1 MIPYAKQSITQED
14 IAAVLQVL
22 GSDFLTQGQCV
33 PAFERAIADH
43 VGARFGTA
51 TNSATSALHIALL
64 ALDVGPG
71 DRVWT
76 TPITFVATANA
87 ALYCG
92 ATVDFV
98 DIDPLTFNLS
108 ISALEE
114 MLVRA
119 RVEGHLPKV
128 VIPVHMGGSPC
139 DMQSLARLADEY
151 CFRVIE
157 DASHAIGSWY
167 GDGMVGNGRYSDITV
182 FSFHPV
188 KIITTGEGG
197 MAMTN
202 DKTLDL
208 RIKLLRS
215 HGITSDPAIMDS
227 VPADSVFNY
236 QQLML
241 GYNYRI
247 TEFQAAL
254 GLSQLNRLEAFVRER
269 NRQAG
274 QYRQA
279 FSNLPVQCQV
289 VAESDRSSYHL
300 FLVRVT
306 GCDDRRHRAIYD
318 RMYAQGVMVN
328 LHYIPV
334 YLQPY
339 YKRLGFKPGY
349 CPEAE
354 SYYRE
359 VLTLPLFPGLKPNEW
374 QHVVDAFRASIEE
387 TA

>member
-1 MIPYAKQSITQED
+1 MIPYARQSITQED
-14 IAAVLQVL
+14 IAAVVQVL
-22 GSDFLTQGQCV
+22 GSDFLTQGRQV

-64 ALDVGPG
+64 ALEVGPG

-114 MLVRA
+114 MLLRA
-119 RVEGHLPKV
+119 RVQGQLPKV
-128 VIPVHMGGSPC
+128 VIPVHMGGCPC
-139 DMQSLARLADEY
+139 DMRSIARLADDY
-151 CFRVIE
+151 GFRVIE
-157 DASHAIGSWY
+157 DASHAIGGNY
-167 GDGMVGNGRYSDITV
+167 GDGKIGNGRYSDITV

-197 MAMTN
+197 MAVTN
-202 DKTLDL
+202 DPALDF
-208 RIKLLRS
+208 RTKLLRS
-215 HGITSDPAIMDS
+215 HGITSDPTIMEN
-227 VPADSVFNY
+227 VPADWVFNY
-236 QQLML
+236 QQLVL

-254 GLSQLNRLEAFVRER
+254 GLVQLDRLEAFVLER
-269 NRQAG
+269 NRQARK
-274 QYRQA
+274 YRQA
-279 FSNLPVQCQV
+279 FSDLPVQCQQ

-306 GCDDRRHRAIYD
+306 DCDDHRHRAIYD

-339 YKRLGFKPGY
+339 YVQLGFQPGY

-359 VLTLPLFPGLKPNEW
+359 VLTLPLFPGLKSDEW
-374 QHVVDAFRASIEE
+374 QHVVDAFSASIEE

>member
-157 DASHAIGSWY
+157 D
-167 GDGMVGNGRYSDITV
+167 GR
-182 FSFHPV
+182 
-188 KIITTGEGG
+188 
-197 MAMTN
+197 
-202 DKTLDL
+202 DL
-208 RIKLLRS
+208 LK
-215 HGITSDPAIMDS
+215 
-227 VPADSVFNY
+227 
-236 QQLML
+236 
-241 GYNYRI
+241 
-247 TEFQAAL
+247 
-254 GLSQLNRLEAFVRER
+254 VRG
-269 NRQAG
+269 A
-274 QYRQA
+274 
-279 FSNLPVQCQV
+279 
-289 VAESDRSSYHL
+289 
-300 FLVRVT
+300 
-306 GCDDRRHRAIYD
+306 
-318 RMYAQGVMVN
+318 
-328 LHYIPV
+328 
-334 YLQPY
+334 
-339 YKRLGFKPGY
+339 
-349 CPEAE
+349 
-354 SYYRE
+354 
-359 VLTLPLFPGLKPNEW
+359 
-374 QHVVDAFRASIEE
+374 
-387 TA
+387 

>member
-14 IAAVLQVL
+14 IAAVVQVL
-22 GSDFLTQGQCV
+22 GSDFLTQGQRV

-114 MLVRA
+114 MLARA
-119 RVEGHLPKV
+119 RVEDNLPKV

-139 DMQSLARLADEY
+139 DMRSLARLAYEY
-151 CFRVIE
+151 GFRVIE
-157 DASHAIGSWY
+157 DASHAIGGWY
-167 GDGMVGNGRYSDITV
+167 SDGMVGNGRYSDITV

-202 DKTLDL
+202 DEALDL

-215 HGITSDPAIMDS
+215 HGITSDTEVMEP

-236 QQLML
+236 QQLTL

-254 GLSQLNRLEAFVRER
+254 GLSQLDRLATFVEER

-274 QYRQA
+274 KYRQA
-279 FSNLPVQCQV
+279 FSGLPVQCQQ
-289 VAESDRSSYHL
+289 VAESDRSSFHL

-318 RMYAQGVMVN
+318 RMYAHGVMVN

-339 YKRLGFKPGY
+339 YKRLGFQPGY

-359 VLTLPLFPGLKPNEW
+359 VLTLPLFPGLKPDEW